1 MRLCVMNLHLVA
13 ELEPEADKREHERRK
28 LAQVGIALCR
38 AALPKLAELT
48 DKKR

>member
-1 MRLCVMNLHLVA
+1 MSLHLVVG
-13 ELEPEADKREHERRK
+13 LEPEADERELERRK
-28 LAQVGIALCR
+28 LAQAGIALCR